1 MERFVDRVLALVHG
15 FACRKAFAA
24 LLRPAPSQRSQN
36 MTLGLRRWPQAIRRL
51 SRRKVPDLKR
61 LPDRDTIMGKETFI
75 AYWSGEEPTGPDCS
89 PTLAQTPDTV
99 DLVIL
104 FWASIDPNGDLNFSE
119 LVGQNDQ
126 ATIMGWM
133 AEIRQRQKGRP
144 RRTRFLLS
152 INSELL
158 NRQEPDKFA
167 KKVEDAAR
175 SWGVDGID
183 IDFEPPHSNPPV
195 MPVIKAIK
203 DALPAG
209 SLLTAPIYRPWN
221 DHANLKRQLAS
232 YATLFDYIMT
242 MDYTPCVS
250 YEDTI
255 QLYEAYAQ
263 AMGGDAAAYGK
274 LAIGVSCM
282 E

>member
-1 MERFVDRVLALVHG
+1 
-15 FACRKAFAA
+15 
-24 LLRPAPSQRSQN
+24 
-36 MTLGLRRWPQAIRRL
+36 
-51 SRRKVPDLKR
+51 
-61 LPDRDTIMGKETFI
+61 MGKETFI
-75 AYWSGEEPTGPDCS
+75 AYWSGQEPTGPDRS
-89 PTLAQTPDTV
+89 PTLAQMPDTV
-99 DLVIL
+99 DLVVL
-104 FWASIDPNGDLNFSE
+104 FWASINPNGDLNFSE
-119 LVGQNDQ
+119 LVDQNDQ
-126 ATIMGWM
+126 ATIMEWM
-133 AEIRQRQKGRP
+133 AEIRERQQGQP
-144 RRTRFLLS
+144 RRTKFLLS

-158 NRQEPDKFA
+158 NQQDPDKFA
-167 KKVEDAAR
+167 KKVKDAAR

-232 YATLFDYIMT
+232 YAALFDYVMT
-242 MDYTPCVS
+242 MDYTPCGS

-255 QLYEAYAQ
+255 RLYEAYAQ
-263 AMGGDAAAYGK
+263 AMGGDVAAYGK

-282 E
+282 EFDNDNHTPLDDVKKLCAYEPPVKGASKLGAMLYTLSYDAPGHGSPYPLFTYTKAIADNLP